1 MPSEIADI
9 DELQAYAVKLCTSQL
24 YKIGKGHKTHQAFWP
39 FVAPQNA
46 CEPYLEEMTKFNA
59 CATYKGL
66 PRAKTVLRQ

>member
-1 MPSEIADI
+1 MSCQHIQSSYVHPNST
-9 DELQAYAVKLCTSQL
+9 KLA
-24 YKIGKGHKTHQAFWP
+24 KDKTHLAFWP

-66 PRAKTVLRQ
+66 PRAKMVQRQ

>member
-1 MPSEIADI
+1 MTYQDMQSSYAHPSST
-9 DELQAYAVKLCTSQL
+9 KLA
-24 YKIGKGHKTHQAFWP
+24 KDKTHQAFWP

-66 PRAKTVLRQ
+66 PRAKTMQRL